1 MQLLPHPDPSKI
13 TFTEMQP
20 MQPIITYSP
29 TRSPCSLII
38 THSIIC
44 QCQCD
49 FPAILKCPFCVEN
62 SLGRFTLLQ
71 GRFILLQGR
80 FIFLP
85 GRFILLRG
93 CFIGF
98 AGINEGSTCS
108 ALQFS
113 LILHLCNKQKYMK
126 TEKVFT

>member
-20 MQPIITYSP
+20 MHPIIT
-29 TRSPCSLII
+29 R
-38 THSIIC
+38 SIIC

-49 FPAILKCPFCVEN
+49 LAAILKCPFCVEN

-71 GRFILLQGR
+71 GC

-85 GRFILLRG
+85 SRFFFVTRSFYFSTDLSRFILLRG

-126 TEKVFT
+126 QKTEKVFT